1 MHPRF
6 HSVSSRSPLRSAR
19 RGSLL
24 ITALILAA
32 VIAISLGSF
41 LNLAVQSSRLSYRSF
56 YAGAAMNAAETGLEE
71 GMWAV
76 NKRLAGDTSVWSNNG
91 WTILDTGAVRRT
103 FNLGTV
109 SGGATA
115 SVNVYVSSAN
125 LVGATPSVIARSI
138 ITPKSGPTIEKWI
151 NISLAKRSR
160 FSTGLV
166 AKDVIRFSG
175 NNASV
180 DSYDSRLG
188 AYNAS
193 LGSGA
198 TNRYDRGTAGSSSV
212 QVASVDVGNA
222 DIWGYVV
229 VGTSDASGL
238 DVNNGT
244 VGSFDTPLGTVDPS
258 HVMTDFTANFDD
270 VSHPAT
276 YTGSGAYTING
287 ITGTTTLPR
296 PDSVDTDSNI
306 ETETSTSG
314 TGTIG
319 TVITPATS
327 TTETTDTYK
336 TEKTESSV
344 AFTTYE
350 KIRGDWVYKTVKTT
364 TTTKKTTTFGDTPAA
379 DGKYYYNIDGIS
391 LQGGTLTI
399 ADDVV
404 IRMTPTTGTAISV
417 GGTGSIV
424 INAPSTGKNPKAEI
438 FVEADVKIAGKGVTN
453 DGGTPSDLML
463 WGTRPQSST
472 SAQSIDING
481 NGVLSAVVYAP
492 KADISMHGGGNSG
505 NVYGSMVGNSITV
518 TGNSAFHYDE
528 SLSDSD
534 GGEPLGMSE
543 WNEYITYA
551 DRATYS
557 KYMVW

>member
-296 PDSVDTDSNI
+296 PSRSETTSN
-306 ETETSTSG
+306 G
-314 TGTIG
+314 NGNG
-319 TVITPATS
+319 NGNGNS
-327 TTETTDTYK
+327 TTTYYP
-336 TEKTESSV
+336 
-344 AFTTYE
+344 A
-350 KIRGDWVYKTVKTT
+350 
-364 TTTKKTTTFGDTPAA
+364 DTPAA
-379 DGKYYYNIDGIS
+379 DGKYYYNIDGIN

-399 ADDVV
+399 ADNVV

>member
-193 LGSGA
+193 LGSGKY
-198 TNRYDRGTAGSSSV
+198 NKYDRGSAGSSSV
-212 QVASVDVGNA
+212 EVASVDVGNA
-222 DIWGYVV
+222 DIWGFVV
-229 VGTSDASGL
+229 VGTSDETGVSMGKQ
-238 DVNNGT
+238 GT
-244 VGSFDTPLGTVDPS
+244 IGPFGTPTGTKVGS
-258 HVMTDFTANFDD
+258 HIMTDFTANFDD

-296 PDSVDTDSNI
+296 PSRS
-306 ETETSTSG
+306 
-314 TGTIG
+314 
-319 TVITPATS
+319 
-327 TTETTDTYK
+327 ETT
-336 TEKTESSV
+336 S
-344 AFTTYE
+344 
-350 KIRGDWVYKTVKTT
+350 
-364 TTTKKTTTFGDTPAA
+364 
-379 DGKYYYNIDGIS
+379 
-391 LQGGTLTI
+391 
-399 ADDVV
+399 
-404 IRMTPTTGTAISV
+404 
-417 GGTGSIV
+417 
-424 INAPSTGKNPKAEI
+424 
-438 FVEADVKIAGKGVTN
+438 
-453 DGGTPSDLML
+453 
-463 WGTRPQSST
+463 
-472 SAQSIDING
+472 NG
-481 NGVLSAVVYAP
+481 NGHHALQ
-492 KADISMHGGGNSG
+492 I
-505 NVYGSMVGNSITV
+505 
-518 TGNSAFHYDE
+518 
-528 SLSDSD
+528 
-534 GGEPLGMSE
+534 
-543 WNEYITYA
+543 
-551 DRATYS
+551 
-557 KYMVW
+557 